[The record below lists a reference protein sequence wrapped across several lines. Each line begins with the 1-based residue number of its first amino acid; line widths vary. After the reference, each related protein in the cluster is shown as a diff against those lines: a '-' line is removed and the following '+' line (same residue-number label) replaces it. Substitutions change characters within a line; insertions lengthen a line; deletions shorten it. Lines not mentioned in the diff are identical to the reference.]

1 MAISTM
7 AEALRRT
14 EKAVFVICNCCI
26 ETSPRWS
33 EYRGLPLNIKQFVP
47 QELWNKIEVKP
58 VTPQELLNEIEA
70 IEFDSLWNFIVNNNA
85 KKLAERLCK
94 HLRLLHEIGVDE
106 EKYNSSMEWKN
117 YYRKIV
123 GLEMDIKRLK
133 EYFEIEE
140 TEPKSQPAPQ
150 KQETTP
156 SPLSDP
162 TAETIPTATATQQDE
177 QPSPKKESS
186 DSKRQPN
193 RQRQQVKLSDQ
204 QKEEL
209 GQYFTADFRGMKDI
223 NWNKAKIN
231 YFNGIIDEIE
241 AKEWLK
247 SEFAIIALVIFE
259 STKTLNSR
267 INRKNGFSDWYRKF
281 CQAIGIE
288 ASKQVKIERLRNQK
302 QYQQIKKS
310 INIWDE

>member
-7 AEALRRT
+7 AEALKRT
-14 EKAVFVICNCCI
+14 KKAELVIWEHYI
-26 ETSPRWS
+26 ETSQQFSTARDWM
-33 EYRGLPLNIKQFVP
+33 IKNTNFRP
-47 QELWNKIEVKP
+47 I
-58 VTPQELLNEIEA
+58 TPQELLNEIEA
-70 IEFDSLWNFIVNNNA
+70 IEFDSLWDFIVNNNA

-94 HLRLLHEIGVDE
+94 QLHYFGGKVGFDDEKLYSSKELL
-106 EKYNSSMEWKN
+106 N
-117 YYRKIV
+117 YYKKIV
-123 GLEMDIKRLK
+123 EMECKIRELK

-162 TAETIPTATATQQDE
+162 TAETMPTATATQQDE

-186 DSKRQPN
+186 DSKR
-193 RQRQQVKLSDQ
+193 RQQVKLSDQ
-204 QKEEL
+204 QEEEL
-209 GQYFTADFRGMKDI
+209 GQYFTADFRGMRDI

-267 INRKNGFSDWYRKF
+267 INRNNGFSDWYRKF

-288 ASKQVKIERLRNQK
+288 ASRQVKIKRLRNQK

>member
-7 AEALRRT
+7 AEALKRT
-14 EKAVFVICNCCI
+14 KKAELVIWEHYI
-26 ETSPRWS
+26 ETSQQFSTARDWM
-33 EYRGLPLNIKQFVP
+33 IKNTNFRP
-47 QELWNKIEVKP
+47 I
-58 VTPQELLNEIEA
+58 TPQELLNEIEA
-70 IEFDSLWNFIVNNNA
+70 IEFDSLWDFIVNNNA

-94 HLRLLHEIGVDE
+94 QLHYFGGKVGFDDEKLYSSKELL
-106 EKYNSSMEWKN
+106 N
-117 YYRKIV
+117 YYKKIV
-123 GLEMDIKRLK
+123 EMECKIRELK

-162 TAETIPTATATQQDE
+162 TAETMPTATATQQDE

-186 DSKRQPN
+186 DSKR
-193 RQRQQVKLSDQ
+193 RQQVKLSDQ

-209 GQYFTADFRGMKDI
+209 GQYFTADFRGMKD

-231 YFNGIIDEIE
+231 YFNGIIEEIE

-247 SEFAIIALVIFE
+247 CEFAIIALVIFE

-267 INRKNGFSDWYRKF
+267 INKKNGFSDWYRKF
-281 CQAIGIE
+281 CQAIGIK
-288 ASKQVKIERLRNQK
+288 ASTQVKIERLRNKK

>member
-14 EKAVFVICNCCI
+14 EKAMFVICECYN
-26 ETSPRWS
+26 ETSPRMSNARDWM
-33 EYRGLPLNIKQFVP
+33 IKNTNARP
-47 QELWNKIEVKP
+47 M
-58 VTPQELLNEIEA
+58 TPQELLNEIEA

-94 HLRLLHEIGVDE
+94 NLCFLHEIGFDE

-162 TAETIPTATATQQDE
+162 TAETMPTATATQQDE

-186 DSKRQPN
+186 DSKR
-193 RQRQQVKLSDQ
+193 RQQVKLSDQ

-209 GQYFTADFRGMKDI
+209 GQYFTADFRGMKD

-231 YFNGIIDEIE
+231 YFNGIIEEIE

-247 SEFAIIALVIFE
+247 CEFAIIALVIFE

-267 INRKNGFSDWYRKF
+267 INRNNGFSDWYRKF

-288 ASKQVKIERLRNQK
+288 ASRQVKIERLRNKK

>member
-1 MAISTM
+1 MEISTM

-14 EKAVFVICNCCI
+14 EKAMFVICECYD
-26 ETSPRWS
+26 ETSPRMSNARDWM
-33 EYRGLPLNIKQFVP
+33 IKNTNVRP
-47 QELWNKIEVKP
+47 M
-58 VTPQELLNEIEA
+58 TPQELLNEIEA

-94 HLRLLHEIGVDE
+94 NLCFLHEIGFDE

-162 TAETIPTATATQQDE
+162 TAETMPTATATQQDE

-186 DSKRQPN
+186 DSK
-193 RQRQQVKLSDQ
+193 QRQQVKLSDQ

-209 GQYFTADFRGMKDI
+209 GQYFTADFRGMKD

-231 YFNGIIDEIE
+231 YFNGVIDEIE

-247 SEFAIIALVIFE
+247 CEFAIIALVIFE

-267 INRKNGFSDWYRKF
+267 INKKNGFSNWYRKF

>member
-7 AEALRRT
+7 AEALKRT
-14 EKAVFVICNCCI
+14 KKAELVIWEHYI
-26 ETSPRWS
+26 ETSQQFSTARDWM
-33 EYRGLPLNIKQFVP
+33 IKNTNFRP
-47 QELWNKIEVKP
+47 I
-58 VTPQELLNEIEA
+58 TPQELLNEIEA
-70 IEFDSLWNFIVNNNA
+70 IEFDSLWDFIVNNNA

-94 HLRLLHEIGVDE
+94 QLHYFGGKVGFDDEKLYSSKELL
-106 EKYNSSMEWKN
+106 N
-117 YYRKIV
+117 YYKKIV
-123 GLEMDIKRLK
+123 EMECKIRELK

-193 RQRQQVKLSDQ
+193 RQRQQVKLSNQ

-231 YFNGIIDEIE
+231 YFNGIIDDIE

-247 SEFAIIALVIFE
+247 CEFAIIALVIFE
-259 STKTLNSR
+259 STKTLNSI
-267 INRKNGFSDWYRKF
+267 INKKMVF
-281 CQAIGIE
+281 QIGIGNF
-288 ASKQVKIERLRNQK
+288 AKQ
-302 QYQQIKKS
+302 
-310 INIWDE
+310 

>member
-1 MAISTM
+1 MTISTM
-7 AEALRRT
+7 AEALKRT
-14 EKAVFVICNCCI
+14 KKAELVIWENYI
-26 ETSPRWS
+26 ETSQQFSTARDWM
-33 EYRGLPLNIKQFVP
+33 IKNTNFRP
-47 QELWNKIEVKP
+47 I
-58 VTPQELLNEIEA
+58 TPQELLNEIEA
-70 IEFDSLWNFIVNNNA
+70 IEFDSLWDFIVNNNA

-94 HLRLLHEIGVDE
+94 QLHYFGGKVGFDDEKLYSSKELL
-106 EKYNSSMEWKN
+106 N
-117 YYRKIV
+117 YYKKIV
-123 GLEMDIKRLK
+123 EMECKIRELK

-186 DSKRQPN
+186 DSKQQPN

-209 GQYFTADFRGMKDI
+209 GQYFTADFRGIRDT

-231 YFNGIIDEIE
+231 YFNGIIEEIE
-241 AKEWLK
+241 ANEWLK
-247 SEFAIIALVIFE
+247 CEFAIIALVIFE

-267 INRKNGFSDWYRKF
+267 INRNIGFSDWYRKF

-288 ASKQVKIERLRNQK
+288 ASGQVKIERLRNK
-302 QYQQIKKS
+302 EQYQQIKKS